1 MSRRPR
7 GELRAPPENI
17 TLRVTLTGLQRSYT
31 MRGECKGGPGVA
43 DGKDKDYKQSSAEI
57 IADLLSDPR
66 VRRGLSYLGGDEFKA
81 DRERLRRG
89 AGERLR
95 NIRNRYRP
103 KKRTPETAAR
113 ERDLTLRLAEVE
125 AEAAELRLRLS
136 ELLEE
141 EEKLRG
147 ALEEL

>member
-1 MSRRPR
+1 M
-7 GELRAPPENI
+7 
-17 TLRVTLTGLQRSYT
+17 
-31 MRGECKGGPGVA
+31 A
-43 DGKDKDYKQSSAEI
+43 DNKDKDFKNSSAEI

-66 VRRGLSYLGGDEFKA
+66 VRRGLKYLGGEEFKA

-89 AGERLR
+89 AGERLK

-103 KKRTPETAAR
+103 RKRTSETVAR
-113 ERDLTLRLAEVE
+113 ERELTLRLAEVE
-125 AEAAELRLRLS
+125 TEAAELRLRLS

-141 EEKLRG
+141 EERLRG

>member
-1 MSRRPR
+1 M
-7 GELRAPPENI
+7 
-17 TLRVTLTGLQRSYT
+17 
-31 MRGECKGGPGVA
+31 A
-43 DGKDKDYKQSSAEI
+43 DNRDKDLKSSSAEI
-57 IADLLSDPR
+57 IADLLADPR
-66 VRRGLSYLGGDEFKA
+66 VRRGLRYLGGEEFKA
-81 DRERLRRG
+81 DRERIRQG

-113 ERDLTLRLAEVE
+113 ERELSLRLAEVE
-125 AEAAELRLRLS
+125 SEAAELRLRLS

-147 ALEEL
+147 ALEGL